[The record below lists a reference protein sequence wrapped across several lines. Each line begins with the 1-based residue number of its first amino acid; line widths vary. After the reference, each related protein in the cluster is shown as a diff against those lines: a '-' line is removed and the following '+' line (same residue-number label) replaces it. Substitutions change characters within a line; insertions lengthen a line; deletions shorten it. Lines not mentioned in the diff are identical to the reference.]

1 MSGPFVKKK
10 LILRFDG
17 RRSWALSFE
26 KPYNHFLLMAF
37 NVDFD
42 VLCKKTSRLSNV
54 CLVDDPFDK
63 NRSFCYIIL
72 DRSCSRVF
80 SPSEIIRDHLGLSCC
95 NVDCKF
101 LVDEEYAQNI
111 KIERSGNKFFFSRD
125 WVKVVQQIKM
135 KFATFVLFQY
145 MGQRKYKLIVF
156 MNDSTQLIVSHPQ
169 ANPKAAHD
177 TVIILF

>member
-1 MSGPFVKKK
+1 MANCIGSACIEDWLFVGLYPF
-10 LILRFDG
+10 L
-17 RRSWALSFE
+17 A
-26 KPYNHFLLMAF
+26 
-37 NVDFD
+37 
-42 VLCKKTSRLSNV
+42 
-54 CLVDDPFDK
+54 
-63 NRSFCYIIL
+63 
-72 DRSCSRVF
+72 F

-177 TVIILF
+177 MNTLCRFIINLFHKIIKSFLLLPSLQETDFVLPTKMARVARVTV

>member
-10 LILRFDG
+10 LILRFEG

-26 KPYNHFLLMAF
+26 K
-37 NVDFD
+37 
-42 VLCKKTSRLSNV
+42 
-54 CLVDDPFDK
+54 
-63 NRSFCYIIL
+63 
-72 DRSCSRVF
+72 F

-177 TVIILF
+177 MVYHQLIPQNHQVISTFTVIARNRFRFTNQNGKSCKSNSLTKD